1 MPIAI
6 SQKEG
11 GFMKMARRRPARATP
26 EPVSD
31 FGPRIGGALRPDVV
45 LLDRP
50 DPEAPN
56 RTIRVA
62 QRRAGYDWLHAR
74 GVLSD
79 SQREAADRY
88 CVAHE
93 RETGASE
100 RRRAIIARVPPWQK
114 GHPTMEMLEASRTI
128 TEAQAAVRG
137 HANREVLDGV
147 VLEGK
152 TLEAL
157 SAQLSEPVPGILG
170 RLRAC
175 LDILAEQWGID

>member
-1 MPIAI
+1 MTT
-6 SQKEG
+6 K
-11 GFMKMARRRPARATP
+11 ARHRRAQSA
-26 EPVSD
+26 EPVAD
-31 FGPRIGGALRPDVV
+31 FGPRIGGVLRPEVV
-45 LLDRP
+45 VLDRP
-50 DPEAPN
+50 DPDAPN

-79 SQREAADRY
+79 SQREAADKY

-128 TEAQAAVRG
+128 TEAHAAIRG
-137 HANREVLDGV
+137 KANREVLDGV

-157 SAQLSEPVPGILG
+157 SAHLSEPVPGIVG

-175 LDILAEQWGID
+175 LDIMAAEWGID

>member
-1 MPIAI
+1 
-6 SQKEG
+6 
-11 GFMKMARRRPARATP
+11 MARRQRMPA
-26 EPVSD
+26 EPVAD

-45 LLDRP
+45 VLDRP
-50 DPEAPN
+50 DPETPN

-114 GHPTMEMLEASRTI
+114 GHPTLEMLEASRSI
-128 TEAQAAVRG
+128 TEAHAAIRG
-137 HANREVLDGV
+137 KANREVLDGV

-152 TLEAL
+152 TLEGL
-157 SAQLSEPVPGILG
+157 SSKLSEPVPGIVG